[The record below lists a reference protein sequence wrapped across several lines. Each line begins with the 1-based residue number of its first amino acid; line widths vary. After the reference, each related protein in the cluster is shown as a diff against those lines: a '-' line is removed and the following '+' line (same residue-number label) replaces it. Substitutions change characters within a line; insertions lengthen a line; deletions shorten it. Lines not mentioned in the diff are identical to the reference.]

1 MEMNSEDK
9 ELVNRYGEMSSLS
22 DGQHVFTPKDEK
34 MNKIIFENPNIDRCF
49 EIIIE
54 HIRKYYHE

>member
-9 ELVNRYGEMSSLS
+9 ELVNRYGEMSGLP
-22 DGQHVFTPKDEK
+22 DGRHIFMPKDEK